1 MKALTLTL
9 SAAALVAFAASP
21 ASAAARKHVR
31 HHHVHYVHDVH
42 RYQPLNT
49 GPVSS
54 GGPIYQQ
61 GFYLGTDPDPNVRF
75 EINRDPYF
83 GRK

>member
-1 MKALTLTL
+1 MKALMLIL
-9 SAAALVAFAASP
+9 SAAALLTLAASP
-21 ASAAARKHVR
+21 ASAASRKHVR
-31 HHHVHYVHDVH
+31 HHHAHDVH
-42 RYQPLNT
+42 GGYQPFT
-49 GPVSS
+49 GGSVWS